1 MRFADIAGFAWASL
15 AGTRT
20 RTLLMVLAM
29 AIGVAAVVILTSL
42 GEGARQ
48 YVVGQFSSL
57 GTHLVIV
64 FPERPKPAAASP
76 TPWWDARP
84 AI

>member
-15 AGTRT
+15 KGTRT

-29 AIGVAAVVILTSL
+29 SIGVAAVVILTSL

-64 FPERPKPAAASP
+64 FPGKTETGGGFAN
-76 TPWWDARP
+76 TMV
-84 AI
+84 